1 MSANKIFIL
10 MDTRVGG
17 TDDQHADTANT
28 RWEQQGLAL
37 SKTVSTQS
45 AELWLSAMGQSMKNP
60 QQKQGHSRD
69 WDKGR
74 EACKCLGK
82 VPTHKG
88 KSACA
93 GQGGR
98 PSEPTTG
105 AGSSMIA
112 EGEGLKDY
120 LRFWKRLG
128 ILFKCNEKL
137 LQEAELKFMTRFRFL
152 KGGAGCYAENR
163 SYS

>member
-1 MSANKIFIL
+1 MYWVLWLLEMSANKIFIL

-45 AELWLSAMGQSMKNP
+45 AELWLSAMGQSMKTP
-60 QQKQGHSRD
+60 QQRQGHSRD

-82 VPTHKG
+82 VPTQREE
-88 KSACA
+88 CLRRTR
-93 GQGGR
+93 GQAIRANHWCREQHDSGR
-98 PSEPTTG
+98 RGTE
-105 AGSSMIA
+105 
-112 EGEGLKDY
+112 
-120 LRFWKRLG
+120 R
-128 ILFKCNEKL
+128 LFKVLEATGDFIPNVMRNYYKKL
-137 LQEAELKFMTRFRFL
+137 SWSSWPDSGF
-152 KGGAGCYAENR
+152 
-163 SYS
+163 

>member
-1 MSANKIFIL
+1 MYWALWLLEMSANKIFIL

-45 AELWLSAMGQSMKNP
+45 AELWLSAMGQSMKTP
-60 QQKQGHSRD
+60 QQRQGHSRD

-88 KSACA
+88 KSACT

-98 PSEPTTG
+98 PSEPTNHWCREQHDSGRRGT
-105 AGSSMIA
+105 
-112 EGEGLKDY
+112 E
-120 LRFWKRLG
+120 R
-128 ILFKCNEKL
+128 LFKVLEATGDFISNVMRNYYKKL
-137 LQEAELKFMTRFRFL
+137 SWSSWPDSGF
-152 KGGAGCYAENR
+152 
-163 SYS
+163 